1 MARVRR
7 PAVAPLL
14 RSTPH
19 EQDIALF
26 GGTVDIKVGIQHV
39 TREVVVDSA
48 DSAKDVEKAFTEA
61 LASDDGFLRLNDAH
75 GRKVL
80 IPAGKIAYID
90 IGEENARRVG
100 FGTL

>member
-1 MARVRR
+1 
-7 PAVAPLL
+7 VAPLL
-14 RSTPH
+14 RSTLH

-48 DSAKDVEKAFTEA
+48 DTANDVEKAFTEA
-61 LASDDGFLRLNDAH
+61 LSDDGFLRLNDAH